1 MPLFTERRPTAPRL
15 HSARLDLIACTGA
28 LAPFADAPAAD
39 LDLALGC
46 PVARDWLNDEARFLI
61 GYYADW
67 ALADPSQVGWGL
79 YFLRERAQ
87 RVIIGSAG
95 LKGKPDWHGVIEIGY
110 GVAPA
115 FQRRGY
121 ATEAARTL
129 VEWAF
134 RQPRVQRLAAECLT
148 SNHASRRVLQNL
160 GMHYTGT
167 DGEYERWILDR

>member
-1 MPLFTERRPTAPRL
+1 MPLFSERRLITPQL

-28 LAPFADAPAAD
+28 LSAFADAPAAH
-39 LDLALGC
+39 LEAAAGC
-46 PVARDWLNDEARFLI
+46 PIARDWLDDEARFLI

-87 RVIIGSAG
+87 RLIIGSAG
-95 LKGKPDWHGVIEIGY
+95 FKGKPDWHGVIEMGY
-110 GVAPA
+110 GVSPA

-121 ATEAARTL
+121 ATEAARAL
-129 VEWAF
+129 ADWAF
-134 RQPRVQRLAAECLT
+134 RQPRVRRLTAECLT
-148 SNHASRRVLQNL
+148 GNGASRRVLQKL

-167 DGEYERWILDR
+167 DGEYERWALDR